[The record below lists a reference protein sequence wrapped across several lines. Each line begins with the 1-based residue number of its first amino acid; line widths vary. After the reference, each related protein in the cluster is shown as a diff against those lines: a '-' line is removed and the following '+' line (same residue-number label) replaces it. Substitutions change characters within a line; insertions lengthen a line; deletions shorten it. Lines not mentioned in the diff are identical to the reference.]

1 MKRNYFIFLAIV
13 LVVSCKSKNIGSIER
28 IDPALD
34 SIISENAKIEIIA
47 KGFNWSEGPVWLK
60 DQKMLIFSDVP
71 KNTIYKWTE
80 EKGLETYL
88 TPSGYTG
95 SVPRGGEP
103 GSNGLL
109 INKDGKLVL
118 CQHGDR
124 RLALMNAVLNDPK
137 SNFIS
142 LADNYNG
149 KRFNSPNDL
158 VQRSNGDYFFTDP
171 PYGLLKNMEDSS
183 KEIPFQGVYKV
194 GADKIVKLMVDSL
207 TRPNGIALTPDEKT
221 LVIGNTDSPKLI
233 WYGFDFA
240 SNDSLINGRILYDA
254 TEAGKSNQGS
264 PDGLK
269 IDKQGNVFASAPG
282 GLWIFNKDFK
292 LLGKIKLPV
301 PVANCALA
309 NGDSTLFITAD
320 MYVLRV
326 KMR

>member
-1 MKRNYFIFLAIV
+1 MKRILFIFLMIV
-13 LVVSCKSKNIGSIER
+13 FFASCKTKNIGSIEQ
-28 IDPALD
+28 IDPALS
-34 SIISENAKIEIIA
+34 SIINENAKIEIIA
-47 KGFNWSEGPVWLK
+47 KGFGWSEGPVWLK
-60 DQKMLIFSDVP
+60 NQKMLVFSDVP

-80 EKGLETYL
+80 EKGLEVYL

-95 SVPRGGEP
+95 SVSRGGEP

-109 INKDGKLVL
+109 LNKDGKLVI

-124 RLALMNAVLNDPK
+124 RLALMDASLNDPK

-142 LADNYNG
+142 IADNFNG
-149 KRFNSPNDL
+149 KRFNSPNDV

-171 PYGLLKNMEDSS
+171 PYGLIKGMKDSS

-194 GADKIVKLMVDSL
+194 GADRKVKLMVDSL
-207 TRPNGIALTPDEKT
+207 TRPNGIAFTPDEKT
-221 LVIGNTDSPKLI
+221 LIIGNTDSVKYF
-233 WYGFDFA
+233 WYAFDFVA
-240 SNDSLINGRILYDA
+240 NDSLINGRILYDA
-254 TEAGKSNQGS
+254 TEEGKSAKGS

-282 GLWIFNKDFK
+282 GIWIFNKDFK

-301 PVANCALA
+301 AAANCALA
-309 NGDSTLFITAD
+309 DGDSTLFITSH